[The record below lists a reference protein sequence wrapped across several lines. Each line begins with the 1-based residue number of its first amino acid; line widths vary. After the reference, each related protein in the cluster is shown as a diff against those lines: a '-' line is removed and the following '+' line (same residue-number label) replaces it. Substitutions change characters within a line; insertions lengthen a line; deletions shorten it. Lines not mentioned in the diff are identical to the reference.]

1 MKKYKD
7 SLKKIELGRRYL
19 VILTLVAVLTLAFAV
34 LAAGDKS
41 QSSSDS
47 SKALKANL
55 KGFNE
60 VPAISTTGSGEFRG
74 KISQDET
81 SIEYELSYSGLEGTA
96 TAAHIHL
103 GQKDVNG
110 GIIAFLCGGGGKPA
124 CPASG
129 TVTGTIMA
137 ADIIGPAGQGISA
150 GEFAEALKAIRS
162 GVTYANVHS
171 SMVPGGEIRGQIK

>member
-34 LAAGDKS
+34 LAAGDKA

-47 SKALKANL
+47 SKSLKANL

-74 KISQDET
+74 KISQDDT

-103 GQKDVNG
+103 GQKDVSG
-110 GIIAFLCGGGGKPA
+110 AVIAFLC
-124 CPASG
+124 
-129 TVTGTIMA
+129 
-137 ADIIGPAGQGISA
+137 
-150 GEFAEALKAIRS
+150 
-162 GVTYANVHS
+162 
-171 SMVPGGEIRGQIK
+171 